1 MMATPYQRGQ
11 GWRKDGPCVA
21 GRLMA
26 RPLFFMS
33 LEPYPGLALSGWP
46 LPSFH
51 KFRLQMAR
59 KALILH
65 QSGRAHG
72 LVKAGPDAGIEDRGL
87 RFAACRGHGVGRR
100 GGSAEGAAGGQAPC
114 GASRNAT
121 TRPRATGAP
130 PGIGARTDSVTP
142 STVRWWGAQRHAA
155 RSRRSRRGRF

>member
-1 MMATPYQRGQ
+1 MTATPYQRGQ
-11 GWRKDGPCVA
+11 GRRKDGLCAA

-51 KFRLQMAR
+51 KFRLQMAH

-100 GGSAEGAAGGQAPC
+100 GRGQGAARGQARC

-121 TRPRATGAP
+121 IRRRATGAP
-130 PGIGARTDSVTP
+130 PGSGARIDSVTP
-142 STVRWWGAQRHAA
+142 STARWWGAQRHAA
-155 RSRRSRRGRF
+155 RSRRSRRDRF

>member
-11 GWRKDGPCVA
+11 GWRKDGLCAA

-33 LEPYPGLALSGWP
+33 LEPYPGLALSGRP

-59 KALILH
+59 RALIPH

-72 LVKAGPDAGIEDRGL
+72 LVKAGPDAGIEDQGL
-87 RFAACRGHGVGRR
+87 RFAACRGHGLGRR
-100 GGSAEGAAGGQAPC
+100 GRSADGAAGGQVPC
-114 GASRNAT
+114 GASRTAT
-121 TRPRATGAP
+121 MRPRATGAP
-130 PGIGARTDSVTP
+130 PGIDARTDFVTL
-142 STVRWWGAQRHAA
+142 STARWWGAQRHAA